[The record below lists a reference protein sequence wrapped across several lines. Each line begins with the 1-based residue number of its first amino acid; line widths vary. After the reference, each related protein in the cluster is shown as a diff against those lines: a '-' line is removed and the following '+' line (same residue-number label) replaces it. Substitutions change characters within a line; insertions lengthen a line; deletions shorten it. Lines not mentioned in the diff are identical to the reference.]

1 MTALVVLSALNL
13 TLTLAVLAVLGG
25 ILKNARGAAGAS
37 VQPAGASTATPASV
51 KSDSISGFLADGPAD
66 ALRPDPTARFNV
78 FRVDEFGRLALS
90 DVQRY
95 SGNDAEK
102 AAQSKQMYQATNW
115 RGRVFVFEHSQQLE
129 VLE

>member
-1 MTALVVLSALNL
+1 MTTLVVLVTLNL

-25 ILKNARGAAGAS
+25 VLRNARCAAGAS

-51 KSDSISGFLADGPAD
+51 ASDSIHGFFADGPAD
-66 ALRPDPTARFNV
+66 AFRPDPTARFNV
-78 FRVDEFGRLALS
+78 FRVDEFGRLALG

-95 SGNDAEK
+95 SGNDPEH
-102 AAQSKQMYQATNW
+102 AAQSKQMYQATHW
-115 RGRVFVFEHSQQLE
+115 RGRVFVFEHNQQLE